1 MVRRVLLVTDMESF
15 GSRIQKEL
23 QRDFEIVYCQNTAE
37 AVLVMDRTIDAMI
50 LQLELPGIDGLTF
63 LSRLPF
69 RPAVI
74 LPLAS
79 NFSPYTAQRL
89 YDLGAGYLMR
99 TPCAADAV
107 ADRFRDMMRDRD
119 YIHKDPQSVTAS
131 HLSVLGIHSEY
142 GGGKHLRVGIPLFA
156 QDPGQKLSME
166 LYPAIGQLCGTSGGA
181 VEHAIREVIQKAWDQ
196 HDEGW
201 TEYFPTRRRCP
212 SNKVF
217 ISALAEKL
225 WQG

>member
-1 MVRRVLLVTDMESF
+1 MRRVLLLIESKTF
-15 GSRIQKEL
+15 GNRIQKDL
-23 QRDFEIVYCQNTAE
+23 QRDFDVVLCHSAME
-37 AVLVMDRTIDAMI
+37 AADVMDRTVDAMI
-50 LQLELPGIDGLTF
+50 LQLELPGVDGLTF
-63 LSRLPF
+63 LERLPF
-69 RPAVI
+69 RPAVT

-79 NFSPYTAQRL
+79 NYSPYTAQRL
-89 YDLGAGYLMR
+89 YDLGAGYLIR

-107 ADRFRDMMRDRD
+107 ADRLRDMMRDQD
-119 YIHKDPQSVTAS
+119 YIHKDPQSVAAS

-166 LYPAIGQLCGTSGGA
+166 LYPTIGQLCGSSGGA

-196 HDEGW
+196 HEDGW
-201 TEYFPTRRRCP
+201 TEYFPSRRQCP

-217 ISALAEKL
+217 ISTLAEIL
-225 WQG
+225 WQD